1 MKIFKKIFF
10 LTSLIVMVSIFF
22 ADDANAQRTVP
33 TEDFTLNFE
42 KIKTWNVARIPNKI
56 PNGQFVLAKHK
67 RTGTKLAAIMRNGKI
82 MMVGTIPARG
92 QFKALVANAQP
103 CLGSGFCL
111 TFQAVHCYTMPW
123 GECVCVCG
131 GFYTTG
137 N

>member
-1 MKIFKKIFF
+1 
-10 LTSLIVMVSIFF
+10 MVSTFF
-22 ADDANAQRTVP
+22 VDDANAQRTSSSELYYKWELV
-33 TEDFTLNFE
+33 NM
-42 KIKTWNVARIPNKI
+42 KAWNVARIPNKI

-92 QFKALVANAQP
+92 QFKVLQANAQP
-103 CLGSGFCL
+103 CLDSGFCL
-111 TFQAVHCYTMPW
+111 NFQVVHCYTLPW

-131 GFYTTG
+131 GFFTTG